1 MTPDPI
7 YLYPCWQRP
16 NRDETIHFLLWMVLG
31 AAALGKKAVIVIGDH
46 ASWHLARKVKRW
58 MRRYHHHP
66 KSLRQPHWMVWT
78 LPKRSPWLN
87 PIEPH
92 GLHAKKRIVE
102 PSDADRSPHLLRQ
115 RVFQALDAQFIASLS
130 LPVL

>member
-1 MTPDPI
+1 
-7 YLYPCWQRP
+7 
-16 NRDETIHFLLWMVLG
+16 
-31 AAALGKKAVIVIGDH
+31 
-46 ASWHLARKVKRW
+46 
-58 MRRYHHHP
+58 
-66 KSLRQPHWMVWT
+66 MVWT
-78 LPKRSPWLN
+78 LPKRKSWLN